1 MVRHQPTDG
10 RRNDLA
16 LETFTAMLILN
27 ENNLIGLVPPLQIVD
42 AVEAALRAHVA
53 GGIVAPPRLHL
64 HWDDHTLLAMP
75 AATKTAAAVK
85 VVSVVPSNASRNLP
99 VTIGAMLL
107 SDGTTGTPQAVLN
120 AAALTAQRT
129 GAVGALGVKYLTPAD
144 IRSAG
149 IVGCGVQG
157 AWQAIFACAVRPI
170 AELFVYSRSMNSFE
184 RFSEMVSRHVP
195 DVRITVCESAR
206 ELLERTTL
214 IVAATTSAQPVL
226 PDEPELLEHKHF
238 ISVGSFRPTMQEL
251 PNSVY
256 RLAGQLAVDSE
267 HAAHEVGDVIN
278 ALRAGLLQETDVF
291 SIAECVLGKRAVD
304 TSRTTAYKT
313 VGAAMYDL
321 FVAEAFY
328 RAAKDRGVGVE
339 VAL

>member
-1 MVRHQPTDG
+1 MRV
-10 RRNDLA
+10 
-16 LETFTAMLILN
+16 LN
-27 ENNLIGLVPPLQIVD
+27 ENNLIGLLPALQIID
-42 AVEAALRAHVA
+42 AVEAALRAHSL
-53 GGIVAPPRLHL
+53 GSLVAPARLHM
-64 HWDDHTLLAMP
+64 HWDDNTLLAMP
-75 AATKTAAAVK
+75 AATKTVAAVK
-85 VVSVVPSNASRNLP
+85 VVSVVPSNAARNLP
-99 VTIGAMLL
+99 VTTGAMILN
-107 SDGTTGTPQAVLN
+107 DGATGAPLALLN

-129 GAVGALGVKYLTPAD
+129 GAVGALGVKYLTPPD
-144 IRSAG
+144 TRSAG

-170 AELFVYSRSMNSFE
+170 AELFVYSRSTSGLE
-184 RFSEMVSRHVP
+184 RFSALVNRHVP
-195 DVRITVCESAR
+195 DLKITACRDAR
-206 ELLERTTL
+206 ELLERTTI
-214 IVAATTSAQPVL
+214 IVTATTSSQPVL
-226 PDEPELLEHKHF
+226 PDEPALLERKHF

-278 ALRAGLLQETDVF
+278 PLQAGLLQKTDIF
-291 SIAECVLGKRAVD
+291 SIGECVMGKRIIDV
-304 TSRTTAYKT
+304 SHTTAYKS

-328 RAAKDRGVGVE
+328 RAAKARGVGCE

>member
-1 MVRHQPTDG
+1 
-10 RRNDLA
+10 
-16 LETFTAMLILN
+16 MLVLN
-27 ENNLIGLVPPLQIVD
+27 ENDLLGLLPPSKIID
-42 AVEAALRAHVA
+42 AVEAALRAHSA
-53 GGIVAPPRLHL
+53 GSIVAPARLHL

-75 AATKTAAAVK
+75 AANKTAAAVK

-107 SDGTTGTPQAVLN
+107 SDGTTGAPVAILN
-120 AAALTAQRT
+120 SGALTAQRT
-129 GAVGALGVKYLTPAD
+129 GAVGALGVKYLTPPD
-144 IRSAG
+144 IRSVG

-170 AELFVYSRSMNSFE
+170 AEIFVYSRSMSNFE
-184 RFSEMVSRHVP
+184 RFSGLVSRQVP
-195 DVRITVCESAR
+195 NVRITASRSAG
-206 ELLERTTL
+206 ELLERTNL
-214 IVAATTSAQPVL
+214 IVAATTSPEPVL
-226 PDEPELLEHKHF
+226 PDEPALLENKHF

-251 PNSVY
+251 PDSVY

-278 ALRAGLLQETDVF
+278 ALQAGLLQKTDVF
-291 SIAECVLGKRAVD
+291 SIGECVLGQRAVD
-304 TSRTTAYKT
+304 VSRTTAYKT

-328 RAAKDRGVGVE
+328 RAAKTKGVGLE
-339 VAL
+339 VVL

>member
-1 MVRHQPTDG
+1 
-10 RRNDLA
+10 
-16 LETFTAMLILN
+16 MLVLN
-27 ENNLIGLVPPLQIVD
+27 ENDLIGLLPPLDIID
-42 AVEAALRAHVA
+42 AVEAALRAHSV
-53 GGIVAPPRLHL
+53 GSIVAPARLHL

-99 VTIGAMLL
+99 VTTGAMLV
-107 SDGTTGTPQAVLN
+107 SDGTTGTPLAILN

-129 GAVGALGVKYLTPAD
+129 GAVGALGVKYLTPTNT
-144 IRSAG
+144 RSAG

-170 AELFVYSRSMNSFE
+170 AELFVYSRSMGSFE
-184 RFSEMVSRHVP
+184 RFSMLVNRHVP
-195 DVRITVCESAR
+195 DVPISVCRNAR
-206 ELLERTTL
+206 ELLERTSL
-214 IVAATTSAQPVL
+214 IVAATTSSQPVL
-226 PDEPELLEHKHF
+226 PDEPELLKHKHF

-251 PNSVY
+251 PDSVY
-256 RLAGQLAVDSE
+256 RLAGQVAVDSE
-267 HAAHEVGDVIN
+267 HAVHEVGDVIN
-278 ALRAGLLQETDVF
+278 PVRAGLLQQADVF
-291 SIAECVLGKRAVD
+291 SIGECVLGKRAVD

-328 RAAKDRGVGVE
+328 RAAKERAVGLE
-339 VAL
+339 VTL

>member
-1 MVRHQPTDG
+1 MLVLNQ
-10 RRNDLA
+10 ND
-16 LETFTAMLILN
+16 
-27 ENNLIGLVPPLQIVD
+27 LIGLLPPLAVVD
-42 AVEAALRAHVA
+42 AVEAALRAHST
-53 GGIVAPPRLHL
+53 GGIVAPARLHL

-107 SDGTTGTPQAVLN
+107 SDGTTGAPLAILN
-120 AAALTAQRT
+120 SSALTAQRT
-129 GAVGALGVKYLTPAD
+129 GAVGSLGVKYLTPTN
-144 IRSAG
+144 IHSVG
-149 IVGCGVQG
+149 IVGCGTQA
-157 AWQAIFACAVRPI
+157 AWQAIYACAVRPI
-170 AELFVYSRSMNSFE
+170 EEIFVYSRSTSSLE
-184 RFSEMVSRHVP
+184 RFAEVVNRHARGVK
-195 DVRITVCESAR
+195 ITACRSTH

-214 IVAATTSAQPVL
+214 IVTATTSSEPVI
-226 PDEPELLEHKHF
+226 PDEPSLLENKHF

-251 PNSVY
+251 PSSVY

-267 HAAHEVGDVIN
+267 HAIHEVGDVIN
-278 ALRAGLLQETDVF
+278 PVKAGLLRDSDVF
-291 SIAECVLGKRAVD
+291 FIGECVTGKRVVD
-304 TSRTTAYKT
+304 TSRTTAYKS

-328 RAAKDRGVGVE
+328 RAAKTRGVGTE

>member
-1 MVRHQPTDG
+1 
-10 RRNDLA
+10 
-16 LETFTAMLILN
+16 MLVLN
-27 ENNLIGLVPPLQIVD
+27 ENDLLGLLPPAKIID
-42 AVEAALRAHVA
+42 AVESALRAHSA
-53 GGIVAPPRLHL
+53 GSIVAPARLHL

-107 SDGTTGTPQAVLN
+107 SDGTTGAPLAVLN
-120 AAALTAQRT
+120 SGALTAQRT
-129 GAVGALGVKYLTPAD
+129 GAVGALGVKYLTPTDVRAV
-144 IRSAG
+144 G

-157 AWQAIFACAVRPI
+157 AWQAISACAVRPI
-170 AELFVYSRSMNSFE
+170 TEIFVYGRSMSNFE
-184 RFSEMVSRHVP
+184 RFSALVSKHAP
-195 DVRITVCESAR
+195 GVRITVCRNAR
-206 ELLERTTL
+206 ELLERTSL
-214 IVAATTSAQPVL
+214 VVAATTSPEPVL
-226 PDEPELLEHKHF
+226 PDEPELLENKHF

-251 PNSVY
+251 PNSVF

-278 ALRAGLLQETDVF
+278 PLQAGLLRKSDVF

-328 RAAKDRGVGVE
+328 RAAKTKGVGIE

>member
-1 MVRHQPTDG
+1 MLVLNA
-10 RRNDLA
+10 ND
-16 LETFTAMLILN
+16 
-27 ENNLIGLVPPLQIVD
+27 LIGLLPPTKIID
-42 AVEAALRAHVA
+42 AVEAALRAHLA
-53 GGIVAPPRLHL
+53 GSIVAPPRLHL

-75 AATKTAAAVK
+75 AANKTAAAVK

-107 SDGTTGTPQAVLN
+107 SDGTTGAPMAILN
-120 AAALTAQRT
+120 SGALTAQRT
-129 GAVGALGVKYLTPAD
+129 GAVGALGVKYLTPPD
-144 IRSAG
+144 IRTVG

-157 AWQAIFACAVRPI
+157 AWQAIFACAVRPV
-170 AELFVYSRSMNSFE
+170 AEIFVYSRSMSSFE
-184 RFSEMVSRHVP
+184 RFSELVCGHVP
-195 DVRITVCESAR
+195 NIRITAVGSAR
-206 ELLERTTL
+206 ELLERTSL
-214 IVAATTSAQPVL
+214 IVAATTSPEPVL
-226 PDEPELLEHKHF
+226 PDEPALLENKHF

-278 ALRAGLLQETDVF
+278 ALQAGLVQKTDVF
-291 SIAECVLGKRAVD
+291 SIGECVLGKRVVD
-304 TSRTTAYKT
+304 ASRTTAYKT

-321 FVAEAFY
+321 FAAEAFY
-328 RAAKDRGVGVE
+328 RAAKTQGVGLE